1 MLELRALGSAEIAT
15 DTSILTPSQEIVF
28 AAALYL
34 TLERE
39 RKVSR
44 TGLAELLWP
53 RVDPSIRAHRLRQTL
68 LQLKKLGFPVV
79 ADRDTVRI
87 STQIVADTDQI
98 EASDLSAP
106 GRESSLDFLP
116 GYSPR
121 FSEPYADWVD
131 RKRSQMSSICSRVL
145 VAQLGRERARANW
158 NAVDGIARSIL
169 RLDPYNESAVLAFSE
184 ACAMRGQ
191 KREAVK
197 LIDDYLREIGGNA
210 DIRLPAQ
217 LLRKRIIDSTTNTP
231 AISHGDSPFVGRES
245 EVQTLTQRLKQAQKG
260 RGGACLI
267 VGEPGIG
274 KSKLASEVAKF
285 AGLQGIRT
293 QTVSCQRTNIDRP
306 LSVLVDLV
314 PWLRDMP
321 GALGCSQE
329 TLAAL
334 RRLTDFDSR
343 VGELSSAAAESHALH
358 RALRNALF
366 DLLDAITD
374 EVPLLLVFDDVQW
387 IDRISAEILAEM
399 IAWSATKRLL
409 VVMNSRHYETALID
423 LFVLGS
429 TDVLRLSSLRDDAAH
444 ALLTSVVGATV
455 ADGSQSQLGWILE
468 VGEGNP
474 FFLQELAKHWVESGG
489 RAEAPSSVAK
499 VLTDRLARLDPLSL
513 KVLQAC
519 TVLGQSSTIERV
531 EGLLDCAPHELLG
544 AIQELSAAGMLSC
557 TADSAE
563 LTPLS
568 LRTRH
573 DLLANAVLGG
583 LGPAS
588 RAFLH
593 RRAGLALEK
602 ELSGEW
608 KSTAVL
614 WACAFH
620 WHHAG
625 DRDRALSVVRSCA
638 EHLLEVGL
646 PQAASDT
653 LDRAL
658 EYCSTDEQR
667 LSVLTRQ
674 VHALQMAGQWTRSK
688 EVLVRCRQIRTRATP
703 TSNQHDAFEIMLY
716 DASYRTSLDLL
727 SLLPEITSCVQCPDA
742 STEQRVQA
750 GVMALKIATDID
762 PLLLD
767 SIYREIE
774 PLIAKLDARDSNR
787 AEAEMVFHAIRGDGE
802 LAIAAAQVLI
812 DTARESKDPVRLSR
826 ALTNAANSHRINGSL
841 EDAEECLYE
850 ALDCC
855 TKHHMVDR
863 ARLTMQQLVRTRL
876 TRGDIVSAREILEQ
890 SKALP
895 ATAENLVGAEEQH
908 LLEIRLSLHEG
919 NVARAA
925 AEFSLLQKVSSIY
938 TPSRRA
944 AQLALEVRVRL
955 EQGVVAETL
964 RPLVSELEKI
974 HTTLWAIG
982 LQDLEAESLFIALDA
997 LGERER
1003 GTVLLKEYLTKQ
1015 RRERRPP
1022 PHELA
1027 KVVSVPLSRGREFF
1041 TPRNTAGSLTRPTA

>member
-1 MLELRALGSAEIAT
+1 MLELRALGNAEIAT
-15 DTSILTPSQEIVF
+15 HTSTLTPSQEIVF

-34 TLERE
+34 VLERE

-44 TGLAELLWP
+44 SGLAELLWP
-53 RVDPSIRAHRLRQTL
+53 AVDPSIRAHRLRQTL

-79 ADRDTVRI
+79 ADRDSVRI
-87 STQIVADTDQI
+87 SSPVHADIDQI
-98 EASDLSAP
+98 ETSELIAFE
-106 GRESSLDFLP
+106 RERSLEFLP

-131 RKRSQMSSICSRVL
+131 RKRSQVTSVCSRVL
-145 VAQLGRERARANW
+145 IAKLGSERARANW
-158 NAVDGIARSIL
+158 NEVEEIARTVL

-191 KREAVK
+191 KREAVRM
-197 LIDDYLREIGGNA
+197 IDDYLREIGGNA

-217 LLRKRIIDSTTNTP
+217 ILRKRITDSTTNNATV
-231 AISHGDSPFVGRES
+231 SLQDSAFVGRES
-245 EVQTLTQRLKQAQKG
+245 EVQTLTQRLKQVQKG

-274 KSKLASEVAKF
+274 KSKLASEIAKF
-285 AGLQGIRT
+285 AGLQGLRT

-329 TLAAL
+329 TLLAL
-334 RRLTDFDSR
+334 RRLTDFDTR
-343 VGELSSAAAESHALH
+343 AGELSSAAAESHALH
-358 RALRNALF
+358 RALRSALF

-374 EVPLLLVFDDVQW
+374 EVPLLLIFDDVQW
-387 IDRISAEILAEM
+387 VDRISAEIISEM
-399 IAWSATKRLL
+399 IAWSTTKRLL
-409 VVMNSRHYETALID
+409 LIMNSRHCDTGLVD
-423 LFVLGS
+423 LFVLGT
-429 TDVLRLSSLRDDAAH
+429 TDVLKLGALPDNAAQ
-444 ALLTSVVGATV
+444 ALLTSIVGDRV
-455 ADGSQSQLGWILE
+455 PDGPESQLEWILE

-474 FFLQELAKHWVESGG
+474 FFLQELAKHWLESGG
-489 RAEAPSSVAK
+489 GAEAPSSVAK
-499 VLTDRLARLDPLSL
+499 VLADRLGRLHPLSL

-544 AIQELSAAGMLSC
+544 AIQELSTAGMLSC

-573 DLLANAVLGG
+573 DLLASAVLGA

-658 EYCSTDEQR
+658 EYCSTDDQR

-674 VHALQMAGQWTRSK
+674 VHALQMAGQWTRTK
-688 EVLVRCRQIRTRATP
+688 EVLVTCRQIRNRNP
-703 TSNQHDAFEIMLY
+703 SISSQHDAFEILLF
-716 DASYRTSLDLL
+716 DASYRSSLEILE
-727 SLLPEITSCVQCPDA
+727 LLPETKRCIECEEA
-742 STEQRVQA
+742 LTEHRIQA
-750 GVMALKIATDID
+750 AVIALKVASDVDAFAIDAVYEIAE
-762 PLLLD
+762 PLL
-767 SIYREIE
+767 
-774 PLIAKLDARDSNR
+774 AKTASNDPCR
-787 AEAEMVFHAIRGDGE
+787 LEVEMVYHSIRGDGGRGM
-802 LAIAAAQVLI
+802 AAAATLVDL
-812 DTARESKDPVRLSR
+812 ARRSNDPIRLAR
-826 ALTNAANSHRINGSL
+826 ALTNAANSYRINGTY
-841 EDAEECLYE
+841 ENAEACLTE
-850 ALDCC
+850 VTEWCL
-855 TKHHMVDR
+855 KHHLIER
-863 ARLTMQQLVRTRL
+863 AAITMQNLVKLNLAKGAIRL
-876 TRGDIVSAREILEQ
+876 AREVLERR
-890 SKALP
+890 KALP
-895 ATAENLVGAEEQH
+895 RTGENLVAITHQH
-908 LLEIRLSLHEG
+908 VVEAWLAIKEG
-919 NVARAA
+919 KPALAA
-925 AEFSLLQKVSSIY
+925 YEFSQLPKCAIARES
-938 TPSRRA
+938 PGRRA
-944 AQLALEVRVRL
+944 AYLAVEIQVLLSDEAWL
-955 EQGVVAETL
+955 PETL
-964 RPLVSELEKI
+964 RPLATELEEL
-974 HTTLWAIG
+974 HTRLWDMG
-982 LQDLEAESLFIALDA
+982 LQDPEAESLYLALKA
-997 LGERER
+997 MGETSRAKS
-1003 GTVLLKEYLTKQ
+1003 LLQEYLTKH
-1015 RRERRPP
+1015 RREIWPATYLSD
-1022 PHELA
+1022 LA
-1027 KVVSVPLSRGREFF
+1027 SGALEIRSDSSV
-1041 TPRNTAGSLTRPTA
+1041 TAA